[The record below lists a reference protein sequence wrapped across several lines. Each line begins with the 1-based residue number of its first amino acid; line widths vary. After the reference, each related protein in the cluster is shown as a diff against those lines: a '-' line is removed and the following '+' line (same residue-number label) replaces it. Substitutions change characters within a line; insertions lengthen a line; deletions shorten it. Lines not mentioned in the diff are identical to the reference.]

1 MSLRPIAGKGCLD
14 AHWLLFLAAVA
25 FACPASAQF
34 AGTPQGA
41 ATVTFLTGRVDIM
54 RDSQPWVLNIGDTV
68 KPGQLIVTGPDGGA
82 MFKLADGSTFEI
94 YANSQVK
101 FRASQGSWTE
111 LLDVFL
117 GNIKV
122 HIQRVGGKPN
132 PNRVRTPTAVISV
145 RGTTFQVNVEDDGDT
160 TFVMVE
166 EGIVDVEHVLLPS
179 KKIPL
184 TDGQAIRVYKN
195 VPLAQQHIDK
205 GSVAQEIARG
215 LGRALYQVMVGR
227 QRGPGGSTIPASA
240 GGAGGGGVG
249 DTRAPDPPP
258 PPPAPP
264 PPPPAATP

>member
-1 MSLRPIAGKGCLD
+1 MFLRPIARKGCLD
-14 AHWLLFLAAVA
+14 AHWLLFVAALVV
-25 FACPASAQF
+25 ACPAAAQF
-34 AGTPQGA
+34 AGTPDGA
-41 ATVTFLTGRVDIM
+41 ATVTFLTGRVDVM

-82 MFKLADGSTFEI
+82 MFKLADGSTFEV

-101 FRASQGSWTE
+101 FRASQGNWRE

-117 GNIKV
+117 GNVKV
-122 HIQRVGGKPN
+122 HIQRIGGQPN

-145 RGTTFQVNVEDDGDT
+145 RGTTFHVNVEDDGDT

-166 EGIVDVEHVLLPS
+166 EGIVDVEHVLLRNG

-195 VPLAQQHIDK
+195 VPLAQQQIDK
-205 GSVAQEIARG
+205 GSVAQEIVRG

-227 QRGPGGSTIPASA
+227 QRGPAGGSVPASTG
-240 GGAGGGGVG
+240 GGAVG

-258 PPPAPP
+258 PPPPP
-264 PPPPAATP
+264 PPPLPQ